1 MNANPQKSLRKIGI
15 EFEPTIQKK
24 LREAKFFLSH
34 MMQSARSARL
44 DHEHFEFYLSAF
56 LSAARSV
63 TDFFER
69 KQKAWWSQWKANRA
83 SKSPEDL
90 RLLNQMTKQRD
101 NEVHEKG
108 ADVAHHLED
117 VPLSKIETASVLHAA
132 YAPSFGEP
140 WAEPQISLKVY
151 YFTLGGVT
159 VNVIETCQRYVGLLE
174 RAVEDFSKA

>member
-1 MNANPQKSLRKIGI
+1 MPEVPK
-15 EFEPTIQKK
+15 IQKK
-24 LREAKFFLSH
+24 LCEAKFFLNH
-34 MMQSARSARL
+34 MMQSARSTRL
-44 DHEHFEFYLSAF
+44 DHEHLEFYLSAF

-101 NEVHEKG
+101 NEVHEEG
-108 ADVAHHLED
+108 ADVAHRIED
-117 VPLSKIETASVLHAA
+117 VPLSKIETPSALHVA

-140 WAEPQISLKVY
+140 WGEVQVGLKVY
-151 YFTLGGVT
+151 YFTLGGKT
-159 VNVIETCQRYVGLLE
+159 VNVIETCRRYVGLLE
-174 RAVEDFSKA
+174 CAVAEFSKA

>member
-1 MNANPQKSLRKIGI
+1 MPEVPK
-15 EFEPTIQKK
+15 IQKK

-34 MMQSARSARL
+34 MMQSARSTQSER
-44 DHEHFEFYLSAF
+44 EHFEFYFSAF

-108 ADVAHHLED
+108 ADVSHQVED
-117 VPLSKIETASVLHAA
+117 VPVSKIETPSGLHATRWIA
-132 YAPSFGEP
+132 GASRRL
-140 WAEPQISLKVY
+140 S
-151 YFTLGGVT
+151 
-159 VNVIETCQRYVGLLE
+159 R
-174 RAVEDFSKA
+174 

>member
-1 MNANPQKSLRKIGI
+1 MPEVPK
-15 EFEPTIQKK
+15 IQKK
-24 LREAKFFLSH
+24 LREAKFFLGH
-34 MMQSARSARL
+34 MGQSARSTRL
-44 DHEHFEFYLSAF
+44 DHEHLEFYLSAF

-108 ADVAHHLED
+108 SDVSHQVED
-117 VPLSKIETASVLHAA
+117 VPLRKIETPSGLHAA

-140 WAEPQISLKVY
+140 WGEVKVGMKVY
-151 YFTLGGVT
+151 YFMLGGKAVP
-159 VNVIETCQRYVGLLE
+159 VIETCQRYVGLLE

>member
-1 MNANPQKSLRKIGI
+1 MPEVPK
-15 EFEPTIQKK
+15 IQKK
-24 LREAKFFLSH
+24 LREAKFFLGH
-34 MMQSARSARL
+34 MSQSARSTRL
-44 DHEHFEFYLSAF
+44 DHEHLEFYLSAF

-108 ADVAHHLED
+108 ADVSHQVED
-117 VPLSKIETASVLHAA
+117 VPLSKIETPLGLHAA

-140 WAEPQISLKVY
+140 WGEVKVGRKVY
-151 YFTLGGVT
+151 YFMLGGKAVP
-159 VNVIETCQRYVGLLE
+159 VIETCQRYVGLLE
-174 RAVEDFSKA
+174 RAVEDSSKA

>member
-1 MNANPQKSLRKIGI
+1 MPEVPK
-15 EFEPTIQKK
+15 IQKK
-24 LREAKFFLSH
+24 LREAKFFLGH
-34 MMQSARSARL
+34 MGQSARSTRL
-44 DHEHFEFYLSAF
+44 DHEHLEFYLSAF

-83 SKSPEDL
+83 SESPEDL

-108 ADVAHHLED
+108 ADVSHQVED
-117 VPLSKIETASVLHAA
+117 VPLSKTETPSGLHAA

-140 WAEPQISLKVY
+140 WGEVNIGMKVY
-151 YFTLGGVT
+151 YFMLGGKAVPL
-159 VNVIETCQRYVGLLE
+159 IETCQQYVGLLE

>member
-1 MNANPQKSLRKIGI
+1 MPEVPK
-15 EFEPTIQKK
+15 IQKK
-24 LREAKFFLSH
+24 LREAKFFLGH
-34 MMQSARSARL
+34 MGQSARSTRL
-44 DHEHFEFYLSAF
+44 DHEHLEFYLSAF

-108 ADVAHHLED
+108 ADVSHQVED
-117 VPLSKIETASVLHAA
+117 VPLSKIETPSGLHAA

-140 WAEPQISLKVY
+140 WGEVKVGMKVY
-151 YFTLGGVT
+151 YFMLGGKAVPL
-159 VNVIETCQRYVGLLE
+159 IETCQQYVGLLE